1 MKKNSKN
8 EEEPAKAAGGA
19 FVKHYMQPA
28 FLICAAVLALA
39 GGGMS
44 VAIKSFGIY
53 LEKEHLPLRKP
64 LDLLDEKG
72 LAPYDVISKEKI
84 ENEEIVKNLGA
95 EDYIQWVLE
104 DLSAPADSA
113 VRYCSL
119 FITYY
124 GLPDVVLH
132 VPEECYLG
140 SGYGKPESGSVT
152 FKLNKEGVEKKIP
165 GKYLVFGI
173 ENSNYLQRNPKFPVL
188 YLFNVNG
195 NYANSRQ
202 KTRAILYKNLFGKYS
217 YFCKVEWKF
226 FNARFGAGQKL
237 IGGMVYPNKDEA
249 LAASNKLLNVILPI
263 LEKEHWPVWGKT
275 RALASLSGQVKP
287 ENNIY

>member
-1 MKKNSKN
+1 MRIADSRYIK
-8 EEEPAKAAGGA
+8 P
-19 FVKHYMQPA
+19 YIQPA
-28 FLICAAVLALA
+28 FLICAVVLAVA

-44 VAIKSFGIY
+44 VAIKTFGIY

-64 LDLLDEKG
+64 LDLLDENG
-72 LAPYDVISKEKI
+72 LAHYEVISKIKI
-84 ENEEIVKNLGA
+84 ENDEILKSLGA

-104 DLSAPADSA
+104 DLSAPEDSD

-124 GLPDVVLH
+124 GLPGVVLH

-152 FKLNKEGVEKKIP
+152 FKLNKEGSEEKIP
-165 GKYLVFGI
+165 GKYLIFSIV
-173 ENSNYLQRNPKFPVL
+173 NSDYLQKNTKFPVL

-195 NYANSRQ
+195 SYASSGP
-202 KTRAILYKNLFGKYS
+202 KTRAILNKNLFSKYS

-226 FNARFGAGQKL
+226 FNANPGVGKRLGDAV
-237 IGGMVYPNKDEA
+237 IYPNKDEA
-249 LAASNKLLNVILPI
+249 ILASVKLLNVILPV
-263 LEKEHWPVWGKT
+263 LEKEHWPVWEKT
-275 RALASLSGQVKP
+275 RTLGPVFQKDNI
-287 ENNIY
+287 EN